1 MEGSLHP
8 VRDAELIETEL
19 LMKDLETIERKV
31 EKAAKE
37 AKSGDKQ
44 HKTELDL
51 LTQLSEH
58 CNAGKMARTFDCTSE
73 EVLIIKQ
80 LHLLTR
86 KRILYVANVDEEE
99 ITATQR
105 SEQTQVLFDFAEKEN
120 NIAIRLCG
128 KLEQELAI
136 LDSTEQA
143 EYLRGYNLPEIGLH
157 KLIHAAYSLLHLE
170 TFFTGSPKEVRAWTV
185 TKGTTAPK
193 AAGEIHTDFERG
205 FIKAEVYQYSDM
217 LQYSSETALRDA
229 GKIRIEGRNYVVQ
242 DGDIIFF
249 KFNV

>member
-1 MEGSLHP
+1 M
-8 VRDAELIETEL
+8 
-19 LMKDLETIERKV
+19 
-31 EKAAKE
+31 
-37 AKSGDKQ
+37 
-44 HKTELDL
+44 
-51 LTQLSEH
+51 
-58 CNAGKMARTFDCTSE
+58 SE

-105 SEQTQVLFDFAEKEN
+105 SEQTQVLFDFAEKQN

-157 KLIHAAYSLLHLE
+157 KLIHAAYSLLDLE

-185 TKGTTAPK
+185 KKGTTAPK

-205 FIKAEVYQYSDM
+205 FIKAEVYRYNDM

-229 GKIRIEGRNYVVQ
+229 GKIRMEGRNYVVQ